1 MKVEADRPIVA
12 ERSMYFGDDGAGG
25 HTGAHDSVG
34 SPILAKTWFLPDG
47 STHAAFWENILICS
61 PNDGPAN
68 VSLRFM
74 KPDSSVVEK
83 TLVVP
88 PTSRLTVSANAL
100 APDEDVS
107 TEVDSDVPVV
117 AERSLYFADMQ
128 GGTNSIGIPVP

>member
-1 MKVEADRPIVA
+1 
-12 ERSMYFGDDGAGG
+12 
-25 HTGAHDSVG
+25 
-34 SPILAKTWFLPDG
+34 
-47 STHAAFWENILICS
+47 
-61 PNDGPAN
+61 
-68 VSLRFM
+68 M

-107 TEVDSDVPVV
+107 TEVASDVPVV